1 METPLNSAESMLFSS
16 RYGKR
21 IIVIHM
27 LSHKTTVNQVQ
38 EIEILQNL
46 SYGYNGIAFEINNN
60 KSSRKT
66 QIFMLNDELQN
77 LKCQ

>member
-16 RYGKR
+16 TYGKL

-46 SYGYNGIAFEINNN
+46 SYGHNGIAFEINNN